1 MKAALGVTAGGI
13 FNVFGDYFFV
23 FICDMG
29 IFGAGLATAIGQII
43 TASILISHLFTK
55 KNTLKFQK
63 VNKLFSLSKN
73 IASIGF
79 STFFIDWQFIL

>member
-1 MKAALGVTAGGI
+1 
-13 FNVFGDYFFV
+13 
-23 FICDMG
+23 MG

-55 KNTLKFQK
+55 KNTVKFQK

-79 STFFIDWQFIL
+79 STFFIDIAMGILALMFNRQIMKL